1 MWLHLLSAN
10 VLILN
15 EYLRDLS
22 ACRESEQ
29 GAVGRGSEERKH
41 WTARRRHC
49 WKRVV
54 AAQYHTEHT
63 SKCGAN
69 SETGNNSH

>member
-29 GAVGRGSEERKH
+29 GAVGR
-41 WTARRRHC
+41 HC